1 MKSLSYKSV
10 FAKSLIYI
18 VSILAVPVE
27 IVHAMGGGGGAAAPQ
42 GPKDILMSFAPL
54 VFIFVIFYFLLIRP
68 QSQKAKQHKE
78 VLANLKKGDK
88 VMTNGGIF
96 GMIDDVDGDVMTLK
110 IGVGSDVKIK
120 VDRNFIAG
128 LRVKEETK

>member
-1 MKSLSYKSV
+1 MKSLSYKSI

-18 VSILAVPVE
+18 VPILAVPAEMVF
-27 IVHAMGGGGGAAAPQ
+27 AMGAPQGGAAPQ

-54 VFIFVIFYFLLIRP
+54 ILIFVIFYFLLIRP

-88 VMTNGGIF
+88 VMTNGGIL

>member
-1 MKSLSYKSV
+1 MNKFFGSKFFL
-10 FAKSLIYI
+10 YI
-18 VSILAVPVE
+18 MTVLAVPAE
-27 IVHAMGGGGGAAAPQ
+27 MVHAMGGPQGGAGPQ

-54 VFIFVIFYFLLIRP
+54 VLIFVIFYFLLIRP

-78 VLANLKKGDK
+78 VLSNLKKGDK

-96 GMIDDVDGDVMTLK
+96 GLIEDVDGDVMTLK

-120 VDRNFIAG
+120 VDRNFISG
-128 LRVKEETK
+128 LRTKEESK